1 MKGCGS
7 MNPLVTVVLP
17 IYNVEQYLSRCIDSV
32 LNQTY
37 SHLDIIL
44 VDDGSP
50 DGCPAICDAYA
61 ERDARIRVIH
71 KENGGVGSARNTG
84 IDNAAGRYILFIDS
98 DDYIEPSYVETL
110 VHAMLDNQADI
121 ATVNAKSFGNTNQ
134 KERIMDMQSEIRT
147 FPKYDLTEI
156 VQMCSKQ
163 FSIFVWNSLYR
174 MDILNTYHLRFSP
187 MQEIHSEDQLFNL
200 CYYASVRTAV
210 YIDRSLYN
218 YRIHP
223 NTLSR
228 SKSPIDIL
236 NRWVLLVRRLKA
248 YIQTNHFDKQA
259 PSAYAYLLWDFFA
272 IGCRVFSTPEE
283 TLQAIA
289 AIEPKNKVFLNRCL
303 LNMLLGK
310 AGRTYIRKYKLDRH
324 SALYFR
330 FMLVLMLF
338 GRYDRPVHTY
348 LGANKS

>member
-1 MKGCGS
+1 MADLIS
-7 MNPLVTVVLP
+7 VIVPV
-17 IYNVEQYLSRCIDSV
+17 YNVAEDLPRC
-32 LNQTY
+32 LNSILAQKH
-37 SHLDIIL
+37 SNIEIIA
-44 VDDGSP
+44 VDDGSS
-50 DGCPAICDAYA
+50 DHSGKVLDEYA
-61 ERDARIRVIH
+61 QMHPNIRVIH

-84 IDNAAGRYILFIDS
+84 IDNAIGQYILFIDS
-98 DDYIEPSYVETL
+98 DDYIEPNYVET
-110 VHAMLDNQADI
+110 HIQAMVDNHADI
-121 ATVNAKSFGNTNQ
+121 VTVNLKAVGEMTQ
-134 KERIMDMQSEIRT
+134 KERVMDIHSEVRT
-147 FPKYDLTEI
+147 FPKYDLFTI
-156 VQMCSKQ
+156 LQLYPNQV
-163 FSIFVWNSLYR
+163 SIYACNNLYS
-174 MDILNTYHLRFSP
+174 MDILNAHHLRFSP

-218 YRIHP
+218 YHVHS
-223 NTLSR
+223 NSLSR

-236 NRWVLLVRRLKA
+236 NRWTLLVRRLKA

-289 AIEPKNKVFLNRCL
+289 AIEPNNKVFLNRCL

-310 AGRTYIRKYKLDRH
+310 AGRTYIRKYNMDRH
-324 SALYFR
+324 AVLYFR
-330 FMLVLMLF
+330 FMLILMLF

-348 LGANKS
+348 LWANKS

>member
-1 MKGCGS
+1 

-17 IYNVEQYLSRCIDSV
+17 IYNVEQCLSRCIDSV

-71 KENGGVGSARNTG
+71 KENGGLSSARNAG
-84 IDNAAGRYILFIDS
+84 IDNATGQYILFIDS
-98 DDYIEPSYVETL
+98 DDYVEPNYVET
-110 VHAMLDNQADI
+110 HIQAMVDNHADI
-121 ATVNAKSFGNTNQ
+121 VTVNLKAVGEMTQ
-134 KERIMDMQSEIRT
+134 KERVMDIHSEVRT
-147 FPKYDLTEI
+147 FPKYDLFTI
-156 VQMCSKQ
+156 LQLYPNQV
-163 FSIFVWNSLYR
+163 SIYACNNLYS
-174 MDILNTYHLRFSP
+174 MDILNAHHLRFSP
-187 MQEIHSEDQLFNL
+187 TQEVLSEDQLFNL

-218 YRIHP
+218 YHVHS
-223 NTLSR
+223 NSLSR

-236 NRWVLLVRRLKA
+236 NRWTLLVRRLKA

-259 PSAYAYLLWDFFA
+259 PSAYAYLLWAFFA
-272 IGCRVFSTPEE
+272 SGCRVFSTPEE

-289 AIEPKNKVFLNRCL
+289 AIEPKNRAFLNSCL
-303 LNMLLGK
+303 RKMLLGK
-310 AGRTYIRKYKLDRH
+310 ASRTYIRKYNMDRH
-324 SALYFR
+324 AVLYFR
-330 FMLVLMLF
+330 FMLILMLF
-338 GRYDRPVHTY
+338 GRYDRPVRTY
-348 LGANKS
+348 LWSKKS